1 MFRTTPTPESTTQ
14 VVSDPSDLI
23 PLSHLELDLPAPTTG
38 WLIELDRRGIEV
50 LTDDI
55 GRAAISRDN
64 ARQLLT
70 ECRQDEIRRREAAE
84 AAERQAVEA
93 DRVRRASIWGGVPA
107 TAIPEGVSAA
117 SAMFAADRD
126 ARPRRQSVLE
136 EALSN
141 SGGYTFHSLG
151 PEGES

>member
-1 MFRTTPTPESTTQ
+1 
-14 VVSDPSDLI
+14 VC
-23 PLSHLELDLPAPTTG
+23 G
-38 WLIELDRRGIEV
+38 GRRF
-50 LTDDI
+50 
-55 GRAAISRDN
+55 
-64 ARQLLT
+64 
-70 ECRQDEIRRREAAE
+70 
-84 AAERQAVEA
+84 
-93 DRVRRASIWGGVPA
+93 WGGVPA